1 MLPEWAVYVW
11 WVVKTKWFLDTSKQM
26 LRLPS
31 IMGAP
36 LEKDLFS
43 DMPVNDSVFASV
55 IGTMILA
62 NRYRWENKSISISI
76 GWFVSSI
83 LNFVKNLAIK
93 K

>member
-1 MLPEWAVYVW
+1 MEIS
-11 WVVKTKWFLDTSKQM
+11 KTN

-62 NRYRWENKSISISI
+62 NRYRGETKTIR
-76 GWFVSSI
+76 
-83 LNFVKNLAIK
+83 LNI
-93 K
+93 